1 MCISSLIHSKQ
12 AHLCQLLK
20 KSFFFPPPTLLYPLG
35 NISCVFSTLACHQMS
50 SVFGWAV
57 GVGGI
62 FPLPTG
68 MPFMTVHLYQ
78 QSRGRKRLL
87 AFATLT
93 SPSIDMP
100 FISLRTK
107 KQTTSAK
114 EQLISNIPVPS
125 SYWLVHFKALCIPN
139 ATCSSLQRAF
149 STLMGMMVLI
159 ALSQCEHFVFFSPPL
174 SLILILI
181 STNDNTRFLT
191 LRGVQ
196 HSEDFNS

>member
-20 KSFFFPPPTLLYPLG
+20 KSFFSSSDLALSIRQYFLCVLYLG
-35 NISCVFSTLACHQMS
+35 MS
-50 SVFGWAV
+50 SNVICFWAV
-57 GVGGI
+57 GCWLLGGGLF

-68 MPFMTVHLYQ
+68 MPFMTVHLYLW
-78 QSRGRKRLL
+78 SRGRKRLL
-87 AFATLT
+87 AFATQT
-93 SPSIDMP
+93 SLSIDMP
-100 FISLRTK
+100 FISLRTKK

-159 ALSQCEHFVFFSPPL
+159 ALSQCEHFVFFPSCL
-174 SLILILI
+174 SHLNLNI
-181 STNDNTRFLT
+181 
-191 LRGVQ
+191 
-196 HSEDFNS
+196 H